1 MHVSK
6 HDVHVTTVD
15 IHTYAYTCT
24 HPHTTYTHEHIH
36 RVLLDRRVSVA
47 VLGIVDSMELKEK
60 WVKKAQQD
68 QEENL

>member
-1 MHVSK
+1 MH
-6 HDVHVTTVD
+6 TL
-15 IHTYAYTCT
+15 
-24 HPHTTYTHEHIH
+24 HTTYAHEHIH

-47 VLGIVDSMELKEK
+47 ILGIVDSMELKEK